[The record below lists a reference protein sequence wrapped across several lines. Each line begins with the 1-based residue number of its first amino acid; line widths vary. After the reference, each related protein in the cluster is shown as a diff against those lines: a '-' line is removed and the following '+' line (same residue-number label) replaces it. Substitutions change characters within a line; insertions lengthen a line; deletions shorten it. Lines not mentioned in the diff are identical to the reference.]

1 MDTGLPEL
9 PDMLRDELGRNPDH
23 DWQRQKAGGLV
34 SPLQKG
40 KSGSWRNLFTARD
53 KAVFAEIAGSA
64 LKRWGYKDA

>member
-1 MDTGLPEL
+1 VDTGLPEL

-40 KSGSWRNLFTARD
+40 KSGS
-53 KAVFAEIAGSA
+53 
-64 LKRWGYKDA
+64 